1 MKKIIKEFK
10 TFIERGNVIDLAVG
24 VVIGSAFSKI
34 VSSLVD
40 DLLMPIIG
48 IIIGGIDFSNLTI
61 KVGDSI
67 IKYGSL
73 INNIINFFIISFCI
87 FIIVKLINKITS
99 KKKEEEKKKSDEGD
113 IQTRTIEMADV
124 IPVVFPPLT
133 DVPYRRLGPTLD
145 GGWEITSLPDAAG
158 EEAKKFYEIV
168 VPHNAYLRPDDLIIR
183 VMLDDDAPQTG
194 HLSGITHVPL
204 CVLFSCI

>member
-24 VVIGSAFSKI
+24 VVIGSAFSKR
-34 VSSLVD
+34 VSSLVE

-87 FIIVKLINKITS
+87 FIIVKFINKLTS
-99 KKKEEEKKKSDEGD
+99 KKKEVKEEEKKKSDEVLLL
-113 IQTRTIEMADV
+113 E
-124 IPVVFPPLT
+124 
-133 DVPYRRLGPTLD
+133 
-145 GGWEITSLPDAAG
+145 EIRDEL
-158 EEAKKFYEIV
+158 KKK
-168 VPHNAYLRPDDLIIR
+168 NN
-183 VMLDDDAPQTG
+183 
-194 HLSGITHVPL
+194 
-204 CVLFSCI
+204 

>member
-24 VVIGSAFSKI
+24 VIIGSAFSKI

-87 FIIVKLINKITS
+87 FIIVKFINK
-99 KKKEEEKKKSDEGD
+99 
-113 IQTRTIEMADV
+113 
-124 IPVVFPPLT
+124 LT
-133 DVPYRRLGPTLD
+133 
-145 GGWEITSLPDAAG
+145 
-158 EEAKKFYEIV
+158 
-168 VPHNAYLRPDDLIIR
+168 
-183 VMLDDDAPQTG
+183 
-194 HLSGITHVPL
+194 
-204 CVLFSCI
+204 

>member
-1 MKKIIKEFK
+1 MEEEYEKIIKEFK

-87 FIIVKLINKITS
+87 FIIVKFINKLTS
-99 KKKEEEKKKSDEGD
+99 KKKEVKEEEKKKSDEVLLL
-113 IQTRTIEMADV
+113 E
-124 IPVVFPPLT
+124 
-133 DVPYRRLGPTLD
+133 
-145 GGWEITSLPDAAG
+145 EIRDEL
-158 EEAKKFYEIV
+158 KKKK
-168 VPHNAYLRPDDLIIR
+168 
-183 VMLDDDAPQTG
+183 
-194 HLSGITHVPL
+194 
-204 CVLFSCI
+204 

>member
-87 FIIVKLINKITS
+87 FIIVKFINKLTS
-99 KKKEEEKKKSDEGD
+99 KKKEVKEDEKKKSDEVLLL
-113 IQTRTIEMADV
+113 E
-124 IPVVFPPLT
+124 
-133 DVPYRRLGPTLD
+133 
-145 GGWEITSLPDAAG
+145 EIRDEL
-158 EEAKKFYEIV
+158 KKKK
-168 VPHNAYLRPDDLIIR
+168 
-183 VMLDDDAPQTG
+183 
-194 HLSGITHVPL
+194 
-204 CVLFSCI
+204 

>member
-87 FIIVKLINKITS
+87 FIIVKFINKLTS
-99 KKKEEEKKKSDEGD
+99 KKKEVKEEEKKKSDEVLLL
-113 IQTRTIEMADV
+113 E
-124 IPVVFPPLT
+124 
-133 DVPYRRLGPTLD
+133 
-145 GGWEITSLPDAAG
+145 EIRDEL
-158 EEAKKFYEIV
+158 KKK
-168 VPHNAYLRPDDLIIR
+168 NN
-183 VMLDDDAPQTG
+183 
-194 HLSGITHVPL
+194 
-204 CVLFSCI
+204 

>member
-61 KVGDSI
+61 KVEDSI

-87 FIIVKLINKITS
+87 FIIVKFINKLTS
-99 KKKEEEKKKSDEGD
+99 KKKEEEEEKKKSDEVLLL
-113 IQTRTIEMADV
+113 E
-124 IPVVFPPLT
+124 
-133 DVPYRRLGPTLD
+133 
-145 GGWEITSLPDAAG
+145 EIRDEL
-158 EEAKKFYEIV
+158 KKKK
-168 VPHNAYLRPDDLIIR
+168 
-183 VMLDDDAPQTG
+183 
-194 HLSGITHVPL
+194 
-204 CVLFSCI
+204 

>member
-1 MKKIIKEFK
+1 MKKIINEFK

-24 VVIGSAFSKI
+24 VIIGSAFSKI
-34 VSSLVD
+34 VSSLVE

-99 KKKEEEKKKSDEGD
+99 KKKEEEKKKSDEVLLL
-113 IQTRTIEMADV
+113 E
-124 IPVVFPPLT
+124 
-133 DVPYRRLGPTLD
+133 
-145 GGWEITSLPDAAG
+145 EIRDEL
-158 EEAKKFYEIV
+158 KKK
-168 VPHNAYLRPDDLIIR
+168 NN
-183 VMLDDDAPQTG
+183 
-194 HLSGITHVPL
+194 
-204 CVLFSCI
+204 